1 MVRCAAATPA
11 ARDGGST
18 MPSPPVLCL
27 GGWLLGQLSGP
38 LQLGRRTLGAPAPSR
53 RPLGRPALGKGPRRS
68 LSYYQ
73 WRMAWWRP
81 KGLKALALTFASTG
95 GEVRWA
101 PGTFPKNCAFA
112 PTPGP
117 SDLVGPEEFI
127 SYCYIIACNYT
138 GGVYFPINLQL
149 KSSKLG
155 KCDEAKDAG
164 PPSAA

>member
-1 MVRCAAATPA
+1 
-11 ARDGGST
+11 
-18 MPSPPVLCL
+18 
-27 GGWLLGQLSGP
+27 
-38 LQLGRRTLGAPAPSR
+38 
-53 RPLGRPALGKGPRRS
+53 LGRPALGKGPRRS

-117 SDLVGPEEFI
+117 SDLAMIEAPPPGAYTARVSGMKGRRASVSSRYTKSAPDPVQGDLAKRPPEGRSFKVY
-127 SYCYIIACNYT
+127 SH
-138 GGVYFPINLQL
+138 GVMRKWSCSMAF
-149 KSSKLG
+149 G
-155 KCDEAKDAG
+155 MF
-164 PPSAA
+164 